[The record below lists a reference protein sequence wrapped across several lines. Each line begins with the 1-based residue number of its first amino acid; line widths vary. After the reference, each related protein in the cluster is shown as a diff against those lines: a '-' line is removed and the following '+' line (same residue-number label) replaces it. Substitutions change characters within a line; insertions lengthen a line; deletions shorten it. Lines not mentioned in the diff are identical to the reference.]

1 MKRFIIATLTL
12 ALHLTTASAQNK
24 DTALTD
30 TTETVPLIKTT
41 FVFSFD
47 ARRSAI
53 RNQKAKIG
61 GIKIGLD
68 FKNKIR
74 AGLGFYGWTGPFKDT
89 IIINEETPDQDTVL
103 AGIAFNYVSPYL
115 EYIIYQNKKVELSMP
130 IQFGFGD
137 VRVDYE
143 NKNGEIETLIKKSVG
158 VFVVSLTGYYKF
170 FTLLGIGGGEGY
182 RNILTKEKIIK
193 KTFNAPIYIV
203 KIRIFMGPI
212 ITMFKETK
220 CLGCYGCFGI
230 F

>member
-1 MKRFIIATLTL
+1 MKRLIIATLTL

-47 ARRSAI
+47 ARRSVI

-74 AGLGFYGWTGPFKDT
+74 AGLGFYGWTGPFEDT
-89 IIINEETPDQDTVL
+89 IIINEGAPDQDTVL

-137 VRVDYE
+137 VSVQYKY
-143 NKNGEIETLIKKSVG
+143 KNGNTETPIKKSVG
-158 VFVVSLTGYYKF
+158 VFVISLTGYYKF
-170 FTLLGIGGGEGY
+170 FTWLGIGGGVGY

-193 KTFNAPIYIV
+193 KTFNAPVYIV
-203 KIRIFMGPI
+203 KIRIFFGPI
-212 ITMFKETK
+212 FKKAKETQ
-220 CLGCYGCFGI
+220 CFGCFGC
-230 F
+230 FGLF